1 LVVRGCEM
9 EDIKESKKVL
19 TDYMLELNADIQRAE
34 DWANTGADEEMY
46 FALKTVLDR
55 LEQLEKE
62 NEELKHNNK
71 IIETNS
77 LLVIG
82 TNKHLRENSIPK
94 SVIREKIE
102 ELNEYYKKEVYPT
115 KEEWADIDI
124 TEFYDSQI
132 ELLEELL
139 GGSNE

>member
-1 LVVRGCEM
+1 M
-9 EDIKESKKVL
+9 EDIKESKKIL

-34 DWANTGADEEMY
+34 DWANTSADEEMY

-62 NEELKHNNK
+62 NKELKNNNK
-71 IIETNS
+71 VIETNS
-77 LLVIG
+77 LLVIE
-82 TNKHLRENSIPK
+82 TNKHLKANSIPK

-102 ELNEYYKKEVYPT
+102 ELKEIHKEQDWTQKQSFYYDCYN
-115 KEEWADIDI
+115 
-124 TEFYDSQI
+124 
-132 ELLEELL
+132 ELL